1 MEHHEISKL
10 LDNLTTLNFVARK
23 SMKVN
28 NISNRKYSVNNNIRF
43 KTHMLKS
50 NLH

>member
-1 MEHHEISKL
+1 MKHHEISRL
-10 LDNLTTLNFVARK
+10 LNNLTTLNFVARR

-28 NISNRKYSVNNNIRF
+28 NISNRKYSDNNIRF